1 MLRRQLFPA
10 RRLMMARSI
19 SLRLAS
25 LSVLTGL
32 GWAVFNSVE
41 LRPAASPA
49 AQTTLRPI
57 SDDLISDDAVNGAV
71 KSVATDAAKALVS
84 PNVLQAAGV
93 ESVAAL
99 TAASQ
104 TTSQTASSK
113 SNPSRSAS
121 KPASKEAQPFQ
132 LQPFQLQAAQPV
144 AKASDAAQ
152 SGSSLRLNGQTLPGH
167 WQQKNGRIG
176 VSSSTATSVLGF
188 ELMNTSDPAQQ
199 PIHWFPTAQAEAIA
213 LPAWWD
219 ATDRYLDIS
228 DWVTRAGGSL
238 QASGDT
244 LQLSLPQ
251 SQVSGIRQGKQT
263 WGDRIVVD
271 LSGPAT
277 WQIEEGDIYTVTV
290 AGSITP
296 QMVRAFKASSS
307 NLITQLNVA
316 SLGGRTV
323 LKIKAKDGASPQI
336 WSTGNPARV
345 VIDIRRD
352 AMVERDVAWAPG
364 LRWRQQY
371 VNVGAAGFP
380 VYMFITRPNP
390 ANIALR
396 LIHAEANSAIGA
408 ESILA
413 QAQRQRVTGAVNAG
427 FFNRNNQLPLGAVR
441 SGGQW
446 ISGPILGRGAMAWN
460 DQGDL
465 MMDRYVLSEV
475 VRTESGA
482 NLPLLALNSGY
493 VQAGISRY
501 TSGWGSTY
509 TPIIDNEIVV
519 TVQDGRVASKRSL
532 GKANSGSV
540 PIPANG
546 YLLTLRSNSSAAD
559 KLEPG
564 MLVTLNSQSQPT
576 AFDQYPN
583 IVGGGPLL
591 IRDRNIVLNPQLE
604 GFSTNF
610 IQGSAPRT
618 AVGKTAD
625 GLWIVATI
633 HYGVGGRG
641 PTLAETAKIM
651 QQLGA
656 VDALNLDGGSSS
668 SFYLGG
674 QLLNRQPRTAARVN
688 NGLGLFVLGGE

>member
-1 MLRRQLFPA
+1 MLRHQLRHQPTSAHRLTTA
-10 RRLMMARSI
+10 RLTP
-19 SLRLAS
+19 LRLVS
-25 LSVLTGL
+25 LGVMTAL

-41 LRPAASPA
+41 LRPAPSPA
-49 AQTTLRPI
+49 SQTTLRPI
-57 SDDLISDDAVNGAV
+57 SPASADLASD
-71 KSVATDAAKALVS
+71 SVVERTVTKTSVPA
-84 PNVLQAAGV
+84 NVLQAAGI
-93 ESVAAL
+93 ENL
-99 TAASQ
+99 AASRQ
-104 TTSQTASSK
+104 DNSPDKRPDKSSDK
-113 SNPSRSAS
+113 G
-121 KPASKEAQPFQ
+121 AQPFQ
-132 LQPFQLQAAQPV
+132 LQPFKLETSQPA
-144 AKASDAAQ
+144 AKADVATKP
-152 SGSSLRLNGQTLPGH
+152 SGSSLRINGQTVSGH
-167 WQQKNGRIG
+167 WQQKNGHIG
-176 VSSSTATSVLGF
+176 VSSGTAASVLGI
-188 ELMNTSDPAQQ
+188 ELRGTSDPTQQ
-199 PIHWFPTAQAEAIA
+199 PIRWFPTSQDEAVT

-228 DWVTRAGGSL
+228 DWVTRVGGSA

-244 LQLSLPQ
+244 LQLSLPP
-251 SQVSGIRQGKQT
+251 SQVGGIRQGKQT

-271 LSGPAT
+271 LSGPTT
-277 WQIEEGDIYTVTV
+277 WQLEEGDTYTVTV

-296 QMVRAFKASSS
+296 QMVRAFKAASS

-316 SLGGRTV
+316 PLGGRTV
-323 LKIKAKDGASPQI
+323 LKIRTKEGASPQI

-371 VNVGAAGFP
+371 VNVGSARFP

-390 ANIALR
+390 SNIALR
-396 LIHAEANSAIGA
+396 PIHAKDNSAIGI
-408 ESILA
+408 EPILA
-413 QAQRQRVTGAVNAG
+413 QAQRQRVTGAINAG

-441 SGGQW
+441 SAGQW

-465 MMDRYVLSEV
+465 IMDRYVLSEV
-475 VRTESGA
+475 VRTESGSA
-482 NLPLLALNSGY
+482 LPLLAVNSGY

-509 TPIIDNEIVV
+509 TPIVDNEIVV
-519 TVQDGRVASKRSL
+519 TVQDDRVASKRSL

-546 YLLTLRSNSSAAD
+546 YLLTFRSNRSAAD
-559 KLEPG
+559 KLEQG
-564 MLVTLNSQSQPT
+564 SLVTLESQSQPA

-591 IRDRNIVLNPQLE
+591 IRDRSIVLNPQQE

-625 GLWIVATI
+625 GLWIIATV
-633 HYGVGGRG
+633 HDGVGGRG